1 MVEERPDGSEL
12 QTLAEMTV
20 EAVLTR
26 WPQTATVFQSYK
38 TACVGCPINS
48 FCTITEVTQIYSIPA
63 QRFLI
68 ELRHAICEAEEDA
81 PS

>member
-1 MVEERPDGSEL
+1 MDEARPGESEL
-12 QTLAEMTV
+12 QALAEMTV

-48 FCTITEVTQIYSIPA
+48 FCTITEVTQIYSIPK
-63 QRFLI
+63 QRFLV
-68 ELRHAICEAEEDA
+68 ELRHVICEVEQDA
-81 PS
+81 SS